1 MRVYDTLLFGEW
13 KFCVGILNF
22 VIITFL
28 FGVNLCGINE
38 KGHGHMVVSFDF
50 E

>member
-13 KFCVGILNF
+13 KFCLGILNF

-28 FGVNLCGINE
+28 FGVNLCCIYE
-38 KGHGHMVVSFDF
+38 KRHGLMVVSYDF